1 MANADDPRHMAELHR
16 NRAKRLYEE
25 GRVKD
30 AVIELEQAIS
40 NDGRDAESWQILAEI
55 YGAAGYIEQAA
66 SYIQKCLQENYQNI
80 DGWVMLA
87 NLYAQLGG
95 PYLDLALQ
103 QLDLAMSLDD
113 NNANAHYLR
122 GNIMAQ
128 KGNNERAIESLN
140 KALSLQPDHPYAK
153 HDLDALKARA

>member
-1 MANADDPRHMAELHR
+1 MDPRQLAEIHR

-30 AVIELEQAIS
+30 AVLELENCIGA
-40 NDGRDAESWQILAEI
+40 DPRDAEGWQLLAEI

-66 SYIQKCLQENYQNI
+66 SYIQKCLKENYQNT

-87 NLYAQLGG
+87 NLYSQLGG

-113 NNANAHYLR
+113 NHANAHYLR
-122 GNIMAQ
+122 GNILAQ
-128 KGNNERAIESLN
+128 KGNYERAIESLQR
-140 KALSLQPDHPYAK
+140 ALSIQPEHPYAR
-153 HDLDALKARA
+153 HDLEALKARA

>member
-1 MANADDPRHMAELHR
+1 MDPRQMAELHR
-16 NRAKRLYEE
+16 NRARRHYED
-25 GRVKD
+25 GQIKD
-30 AVIELEQAIS
+30 AVIELEQAIA
-40 NDGRDAESWQILAEI
+40 NDPRDADAWQMLAEI
-55 YGAAGYIEQAA
+55 YGAAGYVEQAA

-122 GNIMAQ
+122 GNILAQ
-128 KGNNERAIESLN
+128 KGQSEGAVASLN
-140 KALSLQPDHPYAK
+140 KALSLAPDHPFAK
-153 HDLDALKARA
+153 HDLEALKARA